1 MRYGKRQKNY
11 KGRIYMSDN
20 IERDAAGWQ
29 ERSELLLGREKLEIL
44 KSTTVAVIGLGGVG
58 AYAAEMVARAGVGKM
73 VILDSD
79 VINPSNKNRQLLAL
93 DSTMGVNKA
102 VLMSERLKDINP
114 KLEITAIDE
123 YLTEDNVSELLGNY
137 RIDFIIDAIDTL
149 SPKISLIKFA
159 VRSDIPLVSSMGA
172 GAKLDATKIRI
183 KDISKSFNCP
193 LAYILRKK
201 LRKEG
206 ISKGF
211 KVVFSEELPDT
222 EAIIPVE
229 EQNKKSRVGTISYL
243 PAVFGCVAAQAAL
256 TFLLDRESS

>member
-1 MRYGKRQKNY
+1 
-11 KGRIYMSDN
+11 MSDN

-149 SPKISLIKFA
+149 SPKFSLIKFA